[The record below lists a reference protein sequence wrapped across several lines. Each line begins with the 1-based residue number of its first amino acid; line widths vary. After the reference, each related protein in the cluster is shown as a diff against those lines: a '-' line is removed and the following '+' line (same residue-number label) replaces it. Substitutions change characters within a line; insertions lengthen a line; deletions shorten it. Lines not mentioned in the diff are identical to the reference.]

1 MIEVLRRT
9 HIMETTLLQRF
20 AKHSTCLVL
29 AFAIAIAPV
38 SIITPKAHAVT
49 VGEAQETLEI
59 ASGKGTLVT
68 LPAAA
73 DAVFVSNPEVADVE
87 IKFPELL
94 YVYGIKPGETSIHVM
109 DKNQKVVLSKNIL
122 VTQNIEGLRSALK
135 KLMPDAAIEVISV
148 NQSVVLRGVVKSA
161 AEADLALKIATS
173 YLANEN
179 GGGTAASGSGGTGN
193 TESALT
199 GTNIVNMISVGSP
212 SQITLKVKI
221 AEVRREIAQ
230 IFGVDFQSGGT
241 SGGNILGG
249 VLSRN
254 GGTLNAGTVGTLGN
268 LNLTSG
274 AYQAVVGFG
283 DGSFSIDALITALET
298 EGYVT
303 VLAEPNLTAVSGE
316 TASFLAGGEF
326 PITQSDG
333 DGGTTVTFREYG
345 ISLRFAPTLLSPD
358 RIRLKVNPEV
368 SELTTEGAVTLPSA
382 PAGQSAIPGLL
393 SRKAST
399 TVELGNGQSFT
410 IAGLFNQS
418 FRDNISKNP
427 WLGDLP
433 VLGVL
438 FRSQNFIR
446 RDSELVIIVTPYI
459 VEPVSET
466 EIATPLDGLKVPS
479 DKDRLLY
486 GQTPFTSIRPTNF
499 FGKAG
504 AQLSGPVGFIVE

>member
-1 MIEVLRRT
+1 
-9 HIMETTLLQRF
+9 METTLLHRL
-20 AKHSTCLVL
+20 AKKSTCFVLALAL
-29 AFAIAIAPV
+29 AFAPL
-38 SIITPKAHAVT
+38 SITTPKAHAEIL
-49 VGEAQETLEI
+49 GSAQDTLEI
-59 ASGKGTLVT
+59 ASGKGTLIT

-109 DKNQKVVLSKNIL
+109 DKNQKVLLSKNIL

-135 KLMPDAAIEVISV
+135 KLMPDAPIEVVSV

-179 GGGTAASGSGGTGN
+179 GSGTATTGQGGTESSITN
-193 TESALT
+193 TNL
-199 GTNIVNMISVGSP
+199 VNMITVGSP

-221 AEVRREIAQ
+221 AEVRREVAQ
-230 IFGVDFQSGGT
+230 LFGVDFQSGGV
-241 SGGNILGG
+241 SGNKFLGG
-249 VLSRN
+249 VLSRAAPLTN
-254 GGTLNAGTVGTLGN
+254 GGTFTPGQFGN
-268 LNLTSG
+268 LNVSQS
-274 AYQAVVGFG
+274 AYKAIVGFG

-303 VLAEPNLTAVSGE
+303 ILAEPNLTAVSGE

-326 PITQSDG
+326 PIAQSGG
-333 DGGTTVTFREYG
+333 DGGTTITFREYG
-345 ISLRFAPTLLSPD
+345 ISLRFAPILLSPD

-368 SELTTEGAVTLPSA
+368 SELTTEGAITLPGA

-433 VLGVL
+433 VLGAL

-446 RDSELVIIVTPYI
+446 RDSELVIIVTPYV

-466 EIATPLDGLKVPS
+466 EIATPLDNMRVPS
-479 DKDRLLY
+479 DKDRIVY